1 MGGLYVFYYFL
12 DFYCKHLPTT
22 VFQAVYGV
30 LFVELWIWKLRHT
43 QGKWPS
49 WDENPRS
56 DTRTDCLLLLQSLW
70 LSSEAHQA
78 QCRHSLMVSTELEHG
93 RCSRVFSLQVILTV
107 HFIKLSSWGERTHPH
122 PVGEPSSSK
131 LEEILSH

>member
-1 MGGLYVFYYFL
+1 MGGVYVFYFS
-12 DFYCKHLPTT
+12 DCNCKHLPTT

-30 LFVELWIWKLRHT
+30 FFVELWIWKLRHT
-43 QGKWPS
+43 HGKWPS

-56 DTRTDCLLLLQSLW
+56 DTKTDCPLVLQSLW

-78 QCRHSLMVSTELEHG
+78 QRRHSLMVSTELEHG

-107 HFIKLSSWGERTHPH
+107 HFIKLLSWGEWTHSH

-131 LEEILSH
+131 LEEILPH

>member
-1 MGGLYVFYYFL
+1 MGGVYVFYFS
-12 DFYCKHLPTT
+12 DCNCKHLPTT

-30 LFVELWIWKLRHT
+30 FFVELWIWKLRHT
-43 QGKWPS
+43 HGKWLS

-56 DTRTDCLLLLQSLW
+56 DTKTDCPLVLQSLW

-78 QCRHSLMVSTELEHG
+78 QRRLSLMVSTELEHG

-107 HFIKLSSWGERTHPH
+107 HFIKLLSWGEWTHSH

-131 LEEILSH
+131 LEEILPH